1 MTAAVVGVAPD
12 PPHGRR
18 RAPNLDNQ
26 RVNGQR
32 ATGQRATDQPPG
44 DDPVRQF
51 PADTRSPGVPYLAT
65 VPDCEPPFD
74 DELDSPPRIRPVS
87 RPMIR
92 PTSVSAAV
100 QSAPSA
106 PPGTSTRG
114 TTDARGAEAPEDRTS
129 GGTGTGSR
137 AANGPRP
144 AAVRRVAGV
153 TPGRIAALGRTGGTA
168 TAATSPLVHSSAV
181 PAWSEEAD
189 IGVRLT
195 TTADLPAAERS
206 ASVLARAVIE
216 VLSGRRPLGQLRVHC
231 APDVYAGLADR
242 PQFASA
248 ALPHLVS
255 VRVRQPADGVAE
267 VSVAYR
273 RAERVRALA
282 FRIQGVD
289 GRWRM
294 TALEL
299 C

>member
-18 RAPNLDNQ
+18 RAPYLDDQ

-32 ATGQRATDQPPG
+32 VNGQRLG
-44 DDPVRQF
+44 VDPVREF
-51 PADTRSPGVPYLAT
+51 PADTRSHVLPYLAT

-74 DELDSPPRIRPVS
+74 DELDSPPRIRPVY

-100 QSAPSA
+100 QSAPPSR
-106 PPGTSTRG
+106 STRG
-114 TTDARGAEAPEDRTS
+114 TTDARGAEALENRTS

-144 AAVRRVAGV
+144 AAARRVAGV
-153 TPGRIAALGRTGGTA
+153 TPSRISALGRTGGAA

-255 VRVRQPADGVAE
+255 VRVCQPADGVAE

>member
-1 MTAAVVGVAPD
+1 MTSRTAAP
-12 PPHGRR
+12 
-18 RAPNLDNQ
+18 
-26 RVNGQR
+26 
-32 ATGQRATDQPPG
+32 
-44 DDPVRQF
+44 
-51 PADTRSPGVPYLAT
+51 
-65 VPDCEPPFD
+65 
-74 DELDSPPRIRPVS
+74 
-87 RPMIR
+87 
-92 PTSVSAAV
+92 
-100 QSAPSA
+100 
-106 PPGTSTRG
+106 
-114 TTDARGAEAPEDRTS
+114 
-129 GGTGTGSR
+129 
-137 AANGPRP
+137 
-144 AAVRRVAGV
+144 
-153 TPGRIAALGRTGGTA
+153 
-168 TAATSPLVHSSAV
+168 SPLVHSAGV

-242 PQFASA
+242 PTFASA

-255 VRVRQPADGVAE
+255 VRVCEPADGVAE

-294 TALEL
+294 TALQL

>member
-1 MTAAVVGVAPD
+1 MTAAVAAGVAGD
-12 PPHGRR
+12 ALQSRR
-18 RAPNLDNQ
+18 HAPRLDDQ
-26 RVNGQR
+26 RVNGLRVR
-32 ATGQRATDQPPG
+32 ADPG
-44 DDPVRQF
+44 GEF
-51 PADTRSPGVPYLAT
+51 PIDDTRAPSVPYLAR

-74 DELDSPPRIRPVS
+74 DEIEHPPGIRPVL
-87 RPMIR
+87 RR
-92 PTSVSAAV
+92 AV
-100 QSAPSA
+100 
-106 PPGTSTRG
+106 PGQ
-114 TTDARGAEAPEDRTS
+114 PV
-129 GGTGTGSR
+129 
-137 AANGPRP
+137 PRP
-144 AAVRRVAGV
+144 AARPAARPTARQAVRAVAIAPVAPPATPTTRPAAASTSARGTALGV
-153 TPGRIAALGRTGGTA
+153 TSR
-168 TAATSPLVHSSAV
+168 TAAAPPFVHSAGV

-195 TTADLPAAERS
+195 TTADLPSAERS

-242 PQFASA
+242 PTFPSA
-248 ALPHLVS
+248 ALPHLIS
-255 VRVRQPADGVAE
+255 VRVCEPADGVAE

-294 TALEL
+294 TALQL